1 MVKFV
6 LNFLVDK
13 LYSVDCEI
21 EWIRVGEQ
29 DWDQFSNGASYN
41 SQAPG
46 IKYAQR
52 LWRLFLSTRGP
63 EF

>member
-41 SQAPG
+41 SQASGIQFCTEIVSSQPG
-46 IKYAQR
+46 
-52 LWRLFLSTRGP
+52 T
-63 EF
+63 

>member
-46 IKYAQR
+46 IKYAQ
-52 LWRLFLSTRGP
+52 
-63 EF
+63 